1 MVDVELELSA
11 ELIELLRELARR
23 YHGDSEDAAIS
34 KVVEDAIMMRLLW
47 LDQLGDVANE
57 IDDPV
62 AQFEVQTTPSEEH
75 VRAEI
80 KDFLFRGRQL

>member
-23 YHGDSEDAAIS
+23 YHGDSEDATIS

-47 LDQLGDVANE
+47 LDQSGNVANE

-62 AQFEVQTTPSEEH
+62 AQFEVQTSPSEEH
-75 VRAEI
+75 VRAAI
-80 KDFLFRGRQL
+80 KDFLFRRR